1 MLRLFDSF
9 FALALST
16 FGEALSF
23 VSSLAVA
30 FFPLSFPMFLEAAFA
45 FLDALS
51 VASMVALT
59 CFLLKSSIIFCAFLA
74 LAVAFLSSASS
85 LAFAI
90 FLPNLSRLVS
100 ESLVFFLALESST
113 SSFALLLSAVFL
125 MLSMEALMLSELS
138 PQRSA
143 KALAACSLMPEASAC
158 RMIASRASCSTPF
171 ARSISPLLK
180 PVLSPCLRIFSAAFW
195 ALLAMSSKACLVLV
209 PFSEKRSSRFPLW
222 SNTTPLS
229 LQVSDSSPIF
239 WFSWSTAWSAVRL
252 PDSKPNSAWT
262 RSSIWLDA
270 SEAEEPSSLFALAA
284 SFAAEADLPSA
295 STASLDAFAFCLVC
309 SLAS

>member
-1 MLRLFDSF
+1 
-9 FALALST
+9 
-16 FGEALSF
+16 
-23 VSSLAVA
+23 
-30 FFPLSFPMFLEAAFA
+30 
-45 FLDALS
+45 
-51 VASMVALT
+51 
-59 CFLLKSSIIFCAFLA
+59 
-74 LAVAFLSSASS
+74 
-85 LAFAI
+85 
-90 FLPNLSRLVS
+90 
-100 ESLVFFLALESST
+100 
-113 SSFALLLSAVFL
+113 
-125 MLSMEALMLSELS
+125 MLSELS

-209 PFSEKRSSRFPLW
+209 PFSENLSSRLPFW

-239 WFSWSTAWSAVRL
+239 WFSWSTASSAVRL
-252 PDSKPNSAWT
+252 PDSKPNRDFT
-262 RSSIWLDA
+262 RSSISSDA

-295 STASLDAFAFCLVC
+295 STAFLVAAAFCLVC
-309 SLAS
+309 SLASLYALASSLMLSRIFCATAICEWPCLPYSFNAALTLSVASLLPMAALVMSVRLTFASPIQCVMSAPAKFIF